1 MNHFFIK
8 FSISDKKMEDVNIS
22 VEDLIKIAKNAF
34 PPTEGSEVLEA
45 AREEIEILWDKWG
58 IPHIYAKSINDAYIA
73 QGYLHARH
81 RLFQLEQF
89 RRMTIG
95 KLSEIVGEEFLNSDK
110 HYKTIG
116 MHRISRKC
124 AKRLRKDPN
133 NEQLRML
140 ESYVKG
146 VNAGIEKA
154 QKNPPVEFAVL
165 NLKIQDWSI
174 EDSLR
179 ISCLLDWGLSGNY
192 SLELLREEVVLK
204 IGLEL
209 ADKII
214 PLYSGAKL
222 ERPGGSNAWAVSRD
236 KSATGAVL
244 FANDPHL
251 PLMLPAIWFLVHIH
265 CPECNSIGS
274 SIPGLPS
281 VVLGHN
287 EKIAWG
293 CTNVGAD
300 TIDLF
305 RLEINPE
312 NNNQY
317 RFDGQWLDFEIIE
330 DPITVRNKTEPI
342 PFKVLMT
349 KYGPVLEFVEHSMKL
364 KKLTLPGKF
373 AFRWVSHEGNLE
385 SSLEGFLKINKAS
398 NWTEFR
404 EGTSL
409 IALNPQN
416 FVYGDIEGNIGL
428 QHGGKIP
435 IRKYGDGAM
444 ITPGTGEKFNWE
456 GLAPFEKLLSI
467 YNPSGNFV
475 YTANYNENKAPN
487 GVLISQDSN
496 GFYRQKRL
504 KNLLQSKDKISQQDF
519 MDFQNDLYTE
529 EARDYLPLMLK
540 YVNTSDI
547 NPEILRYLENW
558 DFQLT
563 KTSIGGTIYKI
574 WLYETIKKI
583 LIPLI
588 GKDLVEPYLAS
599 SPFDLK
605 RLVKLYDNKNAE
617 LRNLLNETLKI
628 TINFLSKK
636 LSPDFTKWKWGNLH
650 KTTLIHPFSSV
661 SEEAKVLN
669 IGPFKTGGDPN
680 TLCNGYYI
688 PENDFQVFAGPSYRQ
703 IHDLTDWDKSLVALP
718 GGQSGLPFHKHY
730 NDLMKLW
737 VRGKYVPFLFTREA
751 ISKNL
756 EGIFKILPK

>member
-1 MNHFFIK
+1 
-8 FSISDKKMEDVNIS
+8 MEDVNIS
-22 VEDLIKIAKNAF
+22 VEDLIKIVKEAF
-34 PPTEGSEVLEA
+34 PASDGSEVLDGVK
-45 AREEIEILWDKWG
+45 EEIEILWDKWG
-58 IPHIYAKSINDAYIA
+58 IPHIYAKSIDDAYFA

-81 RLFQLEQF
+81 RLFQLELY
-89 RRMTIG
+89 RRQLTG
-95 KLSEIVGEEFLNSDK
+95 ELSEIVGEEFLYSDK

-116 MHRISRKC
+116 INRISRSC
-124 AKRLRKDPN
+124 IERLEKDFN
-133 NEQLRML
+133 NELLHML

-146 VNAGIEKA
+146 VNVGIKKA
-154 QKNPPVEFAVL
+154 RLNPPVEFAVL
-165 NLKIQDWSI
+165 DLKIRDWTI
-174 EDSLR
+174 EDSLK
-179 ISCLLDWGLSGNY
+179 IICLLDWGLSGNY
-192 SLELLREEVVLK
+192 SLELLREQIVSKV
-204 IGLEL
+204 GLEL

-214 PLYSGAKL
+214 PLYSGAKM
-222 ERPGGSNAWAVSRD
+222 EKPVGSNGWAVRPN
-236 KSATGAVL
+236 KSVSGAVL

-251 PLMLPAIWFLVHIH
+251 PLMLPAIWFLVHII

-287 EKIAWG
+287 ENIAWG

-305 RLEINPE
+305 KLEINPE
-312 NNNQY
+312 NINQY
-317 RFDGQWLDFEIIE
+317 RFDGQWLDFEVID
-330 DPITVRNKTEPI
+330 DPINVRGKTEPI
-342 PFKVLMT
+342 HFTVLMT
-349 KYGPVLEFVEHSMKL
+349 RYGPVIEFVEHSMEI

-373 AFRWVSHEGNLE
+373 ALRWVSHEGNLE

-398 NWTEFR
+398 NWADFR

-409 IALNPQN
+409 VALNPQN

-444 ITPGTGEKFNWE
+444 ITPGTGEKFNWD

-467 YNPSGNFV
+467 YNPSDNFV
-475 YTANYNENKAPN
+475 YTANYNEDKAPN
-487 GVLISQDSN
+487 GVLISQDSG

-504 KNLLQSKDKISQQDF
+504 KNLLQSNEKISQQDF
-519 MDFQNDLYTE
+519 MDFQNDLFSE
-529 EARDYLPLMLK
+529 EAREYVPLLLK
-540 YVNTSDI
+540 STKIDDI
-547 NPEILRYLENW
+547 NPEIIAYLKNW

-563 KTSIGGTIYKI
+563 KNCIGGTIYKI

-583 LIPLI
+583 LVPLI
-588 GKDLVEPYLAS
+588 GIDLVEPYLAS
-599 SPFDLK
+599 SPFELE
-605 RLVKLYDNKNAE
+605 RLFKLYETKREE
-617 LRNLLNETLKI
+617 LKNLLNETLKI
-628 TINFLSKK
+628 TIDFLSEK
-636 LSPDFTKWKWGNLH
+636 LSPDITRWKWGNIH
-650 KTTLIHPFSSV
+650 QTTLTHPFSSV

-669 IGPFKTGGDPN
+669 IGPFKMGGDPN

-688 PENDFQVFAGPSYRQ
+688 PTNDFQMFAGPSYRQ
-703 IHDLTDWDKSLVALP
+703 INDLSDWDKSLVALP

-737 VRGKYVPFLFTREA
+737 VKGKYVPLLFTREE

-756 EGIFKILPK
+756 EGTFKLIPN